1 MGCQFHLTP
10 GAGVSDSPLGNQG
23 MSGFRLHV
31 AIYKMDLVRIW
42 AHMQKIGQKIQ
53 DWARYQNFRYFINW
67 DFASPW
73 LTKITITCLILM
85 LQDQNLTCKP
95 IFSRRKGNILRA
107 RS

>member
-53 DWARYQNFRYFINW
+53 DWARYQNFRYFRNW

-73 LTKITITCLILM
+73 LTKIAITRSIFEIERLSFACI
-85 LQDQNLTCKP
+85 P
-95 IFSRRKGNILRA
+95 IFNVF
-107 RS
+107 